1 MHVIGIEIGGTKL
14 QSALVAA
21 DGTVAATRRGTVDP
35 AGGAAG
41 ILAALAGQLGE
52 LLAAAGTAEI
62 GGVGVGFGGPVDRG
76 RGTVATSHHV
86 AGWDGFPLAEWVAA
100 RCGGLP
106 VWLEND
112 TNAATLAEA
121 VVGAGRGLR
130 TVVYSNVG
138 SGIGAGLV
146 IAGEIYHGRVPGE
159 MELGHLRIAAGGP
172 TLEDVASGWAL
183 DRKVA
188 EQVAANPQGLLARE
202 AAAGRP
208 GARGLAAAI
217 ATGDAAAGA
226 ILDAAARQYALAL
239 SHAVHLLN
247 PDVIVVGGGV
257 ARIGEP
263 WRAAVARHLD
273 ASLMAAL
280 RPAPPVR
287 LAVLGDAVV
296 PVGAALVAGRGRLG
310 RPAGVC

>member
-1 MHVIGIEIGGTKL
+1 MHAIGIEIGGTKL

-21 DGTVAATRRGTVDP
+21 DGTVAATREAAVDP
-35 AGGAAG
+35 AAGAAG
-41 ILAALAGQLGE
+41 ILAALAGQFAE
-52 LLAAAGTAEI
+52 LLAAAGVAEI

-76 RGTVATSHHV
+76 RGTVAKSHHV

-121 VVGAGRGLR
+121 IVGAGRGLR

-183 DRKVA
+183 DRQVA
-188 EQVAANPQGLLARE
+188 EQVAADPHGPLARE
-202 AAAGRP
+202 AAAGRS
-208 GARGLAAAI
+208 GARGLAAAL
-217 ATGDAAAGA
+217 AAGDAAAAA
-226 ILDAAARQYALAL
+226 ILDAAARQYGHALA
-239 SHAVHLLN
+239 HVVHLLN
-247 PDVIVVGGGV
+247 PDVLVVGGGV

-287 LAVLGDAVV
+287 LAALGDAVV
-296 PVGAALVAGRGRLG
+296 PVGAALVAARGRLG
-310 RPAGVC
+310 GTAGV